1 MTEII
6 SRLSTALAD
15 RYKIE
20 RELGAGG
27 MATVYLAEDL
37 KHHRKVAVKVLRPEL
52 SAILGGERFLQEI
65 ELTANLQHPNILPL
79 YDSGEADTFL
89 YYVMPYV
96 EGETLR
102 DKLDREKQVTVEES
116 VAIAKAVAAALQY
129 AHERGVVHRD
139 IKPENIL
146 LQAGQALVAD
156 FGIALAVSQ
165 AGGTRLTE
173 TGLSLGTPHY
183 VSPEQATGDREL
195 DARTD
200 VYSLGA
206 VTYEMLTGDPPHTG
220 NTMQAIVAKVLT
232 EDPSPITRTRQ
243 MVPPNV
249 DAAVQRALAK
259 SPADRFKSA
268 SDYAAALTNLSY
280 TLPRAA
286 VTLPEQTTGRR
297 AWATPVAVLMTLA
310 AIVATGAA
318 LWGWTRS
325 VPKPVAR
332 FALALPEAEAL
343 RTVDFGL
350 RVAISPDGSRI
361 VYVGPAEGNVQLWVR
376 ERDQLNARPLPGTEG
391 GRNPFFSPDGEQVG
405 FFTENPW
412 TLKVTSLGGAPPI
425 TLTDSLIGSG
435 GAAWGT
441 DGYLYFDTDRGG
453 LQRMPASGGPRQT
466 AAPLDTARGE
476 IGVAWPEALPNGK
489 GVLFRIRG
497 AGQELNEYDIAV
509 VNVETGER
517 KTLVRGLVA
526 RYAASGHLVF
536 ATANGNLLAAPFD
549 QDKLEMTG
557 SPTPLLEGLGVGPR
571 GGVDFQFSA
580 TGTLVYATGSAAG
593 AADLVWVNRQGT
605 AELVDP
611 EWEGNRSV
619 QSVALSPDGTRLAAS
634 LIAAA
639 GAGEHIWVKQ
649 LDTGP
654 ASRITF
660 EGAANF
666 RPAWTSD
673 GRSVLFLS
681 DRGQMQAGALYKKR
695 ADGTGPAE
703 FLATHELE
711 LSEGV
716 QSPDGRWL
724 ITRTSTS
731 VRGSG
736 DIMALQIGVDTALV
750 PLLAT
755 RFGEV
760 TPALS
765 PDGRWLAYASNESGR
780 REIYVRP
787 FPNVDE
793 ARWQVSTNGGIEPV
807 WAHSGQELFYFNF
820 NDELVTAQVQTTPS
834 FMIGDQRALF
844 SAVTYGRSG
853 VHQSYAV
860 SPDDRR
866 FIMMRIQGS
875 KDSGLVVV
883 QNFFEELKARVGE

>member
-1 MTEII
+1 MTDVME
-6 SRLSTALAD
+6 RLSAALAD

-20 RELGAGG
+20 SELGAGG

-79 YDSGEADTFL
+79 YDSGEADTYL

-102 DKLDREKQVTVEES
+102 DKLEREKQVTVEET
-116 VAIAKAVAAALQY
+116 VVIAKGVASALQY

-146 LQAGQALVAD
+146 LQADQALVAD

-165 AGGTRLTE
+165 AGGSRLTE

-183 VSPEQATGDREL
+183 VSPEQAAGDREL

-232 EDPSPITRTRQ
+232 EDPSPISRTRQ
-243 MVPPNV
+243 LVPPNV
-249 DAAVQRALAK
+249 EAAVQRSLAK
-259 SPADRFKSA
+259 SPADRFKNA
-268 SDYAAALTNLSY
+268 ADFTAALTNPSY
-280 TLPRAA
+280 TLPYAA
-286 VTLPEQTTGRR
+286 ATVPGQATTRR

-310 AIVATGAA
+310 AIVASGAA
-318 LWGWTRS
+318 LWGWMRPL
-325 VPKPVAR
+325 PKPVAR
-332 FALALPEAEAL
+332 FALALPEAEQL

-350 RVAISPDGSRI
+350 RIAISPDGSRI
-361 VYVGPAEGNVQLWVR
+361 VYVGPGEKNVQLWVR

-391 GRNPFFSPDGEQVG
+391 GRNPFLSPDGEQVG

-425 TLTDSLIGSG
+425 TLTDSLLGSG
-435 GAAWGT
+435 GAAWGP

-453 LQRMPASGGPRQT
+453 LQRMPASGGPREPVV
-466 AAPLDTARGE
+466 PLDTARGE
-476 IGVAWPEALPNGK
+476 IGVAWPEVLPNGK
-489 GVLFRIRG
+489 GVLFRMRSS
-497 AGQELNEYDIAV
+497 GQDLNEYDIAV
-509 VNVETGER
+509 VNVLTGER
-517 KTLVRGLVA
+517 KPIVRGLVA

-536 ATANGNLLAAPFD
+536 GTADGNLLAASFD

-593 AADLVWVNRQGT
+593 AADLVWVNRQGA

-611 EWEGNRSV
+611 EWEGNRGV
-619 QSVALSPDGTRLAAS
+619 QSIALSPDGSRLAAS
-634 LIAAA
+634 LMAAA

-660 EGAANF
+660 EGAANL
-666 RPAWTSD
+666 RPAWTPD

-681 DRGQMQAGALYKKR
+681 DRGDAGALYRKR

-703 FLATHELE
+703 FLMTHELA
-711 LSEGV
+711 LAEGV

-724 ITRTSTS
+724 VTRTSSS

-736 DIMALQIGVDTALV
+736 DIMAFRIGVDTALV

-765 PDGRWLAYASNESGR
+765 PDGRYLAYASNESGR
-780 REIYVRP
+780 REVYVRP

-793 ARWQVSTNGGIEPV
+793 ARWQVSTNGGIEPT

-820 NDELVTAQVQTTPS
+820 NDELVSAQVQTTPT
-834 FMIGDQRALF
+834 FMVGDQRALF

-860 SPDDRR
+860 SPDDQR
-866 FIMMRIQGS
+866 FIMMRFQGS
-875 KDSGLVVV
+875 TDSGLVIV
-883 QNFFEELKARVGE
+883 QNFFEELKAKVAN